1 MAEKPIIA
9 VLGHHNSGKTTVIE
23 TVISRLRKEGYRVAS
38 AKHVFIEGFSIDSE
52 NTDTYR
58 HTKAGANPVIG
69 VSDAETF
76 VLMKDGMSSF
86 TLDKMNYWSQKAD
99 VLVLEGFSSLL
110 SENCETGKIICV
122 RSMEEYEEFQ
132 ANIKGEEV
140 LAFCSFKSLGGDILR
155 IKEDSTVITKRVLN
169 YIKKISQKK
178 HSL

>member
-1 MAEKPIIA
+1 MMAEKPIIA
-9 VLGHHNSGKTTVIE
+9 VLGNHNSGKTSVIE
-23 TVISRLRKEGYRVAS
+23 TVISRLRKEGYNVAS

-110 SENCETGKIICV
+110 SENGETGKIICV
-122 RSMEEYEEFQ
+122 RSMEEYEEFR
-132 ANIKGEEV
+132 ATIKGKV
-140 LAFCSFKSLGGDILR
+140 IAFCSFKSLDEDILR
-155 IKEDSTVITKRVLN
+155 IKEDSTVIAKRVLN
-169 YIKKISQKK
+169 YIKKFSQKK
-178 HSL
+178 HYS